1 MLTIT
6 KTQSAPSATPAAPKK
21 GLKIQPWMAT
31 VVGCLVVS
39 GLAYFFIVSPQWKR
53 VGPGRELDV
62 AAAQNDTA
70 ARERYLN
77 QLQELQE
84 NYLAIDP
91 SSIDLLARMLPRGK
105 AAPELLHQIE
115 AMARSSGVNLTN
127 INISEIQDEV
137 RRGTAAQRAAAQQQK
152 SDIKQLLIQ
161 VQVTAYDY
169 PSFRSF
175 LEAIQS
181 HTRILDVENFV
192 FTTEKEIQQL
202 TLKAYYLE

>member
-6 KTQSAPSATPAAPKK
+6 KTQSVPATPPAPKS
-21 GLKIQPWMAT
+21 GLKIPPWLAT
-31 VVGCLVVS
+31 AVGCLLVS
-39 GLAYFFIVSPQWKR
+39 GLAYAFIVSPQWKR
-53 VGPGRELDV
+53 VGAGRELDV

-70 ARERYLN
+70 ARERYLD
-77 QLQELQE
+77 QLQDLQE
-84 NYLAIDP
+84 NYQAIDQA
-91 SSIDLLARMLPRGK
+91 SIDLLARMLPRGK
-105 AAPELLHQIE
+105 GAPELLHQIE

-127 INISEIQDEV
+127 INIAEVQEDV
-137 RRGTAAQRAAAQQQK
+137 RRGTAAQRAAAQQKK
-152 SDIKQLLIQ
+152 SEVKQLLIQ

-202 TLKAYYLE
+202 TLKAYYIE